1 MYKYQCKLM
10 ICINVDVMPL
20 GSLTLDG
27 MTSTQRWPEKGWALL
42 QLLLVVSFS
51 QTEGSVCKQRGD
63 PEMPQMSKDGDI
75 MLGGVFSFHSS
86 WNVRQNTYMHKP
98 LPLQCKR

>member
-10 ICINVDVMPL
+10 IFIKVHVMPL
-20 GSLTLDG
+20 GSLALDG

-51 QTEGSVCKQRGD
+51 RAEESVCRQRGD
-63 PEMPQMSKDGDI
+63 PEIPQISKDGDI
-75 MLGGVFSFHSS
+75 ILGGVFSFHSS
-86 WNVRQNTYMHKP
+86 WKVIQDAYMHKP
-98 LPLQCKR
+98 LPLQCTR